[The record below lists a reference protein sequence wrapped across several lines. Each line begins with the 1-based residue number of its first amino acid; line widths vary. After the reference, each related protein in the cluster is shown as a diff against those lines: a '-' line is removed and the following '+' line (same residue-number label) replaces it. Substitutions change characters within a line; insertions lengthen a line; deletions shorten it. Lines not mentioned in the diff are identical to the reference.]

1 MLWLA
6 SKVSISSIEAKR
18 DNLHVDCEKS
28 QERGAKKRASS
39 WQLSLSFPAL
49 AHEWFLYIY
58 SKSRLLGIE
67 TFKSL
72 SLWKMVESSYFTS
85 RGTCVLF
92 CYRIYWINWCLLN
105 FWTLRV
111 GAYSRWELIRGW
123 ALIKFSAFSSSVICL
138 FFNKTINYKW

>member
-1 MLWLA
+1 M
-6 SKVSISSIEAKR
+6 SI
-18 DNLHVDCEKS
+18 VDCEKS

-72 SLWKMVESSYFTS
+72 SLYCGRWLNHQSSYLTS

-92 CYRIYWINWCLLN
+92 CYRIYWIKRPGCLLN

-111 GAYSRWELIRGW
+111 GAYSRWELIRGC
-123 ALIKFSAFSSSVICL
+123 ALIKFSAFSSSVISL
-138 FFNKTINYKW
+138 FFNKTINGNNKTRCNKARFP